1 MDADA
6 RRERL
11 TRKLLK
17 AEASDDA
24 SRAARLRAKL
34 EALAP
39 EAEAEAEAKPEAE
52 PEAEPKAEPEAVPPL
67 PPSAAV
73 EKARRRLARAQ
84 QADSGAD
91 AALVARL
98 QAKLARREAAAAADD
113 AADDGAEASLRE
125 EHTASASA
133 SASSSSSSSFSSSP
147 SSSSSSSSAS
157 SSSSSSSSAAA
168 PSSGAEP
175 DRSNM
180 VLARNG
186 VWYERKAPPP
196 SNTTLLLFYAYVQP
210 PWSPRERAQAVAFTQ
225 EALASRGCS
234 GRLRVALEGFNGTL
248 TGPAAGVRGFC
259 DALRA
264 YDARHF
270 GSVDFKLVDGLAD
283 NKAFRSL
290 KVWPVDELVTYGLR
304 GAAEAEAPLSRGGTH
319 LSPQAFEDMARS
331 VPGAVIIDVRNAN
344 ETAIGAFA
352 PPAGGATV
360 LDPRMRR
367 STEFPAWVEAHAAE
381 LRERPAVLMCE

>member
-1 MDADA
+1 
-6 RRERL
+6 
-11 TRKLLK
+11 
-17 AEASDDA
+17 
-24 SRAARLRAKL
+24 
-34 EALAP
+34 
-39 EAEAEAEAKPEAE
+39 
-52 PEAEPKAEPEAVPPL
+52 
-67 PPSAAV
+67 
-73 EKARRRLARAQ
+73 
-84 QADSGAD
+84 
-91 AALVARL
+91 
-98 QAKLARREAAAAADD
+98 
-113 AADDGAEASLRE
+113 
-125 EHTASASA
+125 
-133 SASSSSSSSFSSSP
+133 
-147 SSSSSSSSAS
+147 
-157 SSSSSSSSAAA
+157 
-168 PSSGAEP
+168 
-175 DRSNM
+175 M
-180 VLARNG
+180 VLAPNG
-186 VWYERKAPPP
+186 VWYERTAPPP
-196 SNTTLLLFYAYVQP
+196 SNSTLLLFYAYVQP